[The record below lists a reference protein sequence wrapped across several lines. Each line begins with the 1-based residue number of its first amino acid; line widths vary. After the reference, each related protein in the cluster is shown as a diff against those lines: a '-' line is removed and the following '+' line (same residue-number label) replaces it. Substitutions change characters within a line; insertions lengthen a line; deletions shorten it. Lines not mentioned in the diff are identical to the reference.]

1 MMTSKAARLVLPMIP
16 FAAILA
22 LWFIAPSIFPIPA
35 YKLPT
40 PQLVWEQFAATLSD
54 GSLLKHVLAS
64 LERLALGFVIGNAL
78 AIPLGIA
85 IGLKKHVSD
94 LCMPLL
100 TFLQSIAGI
109 AWIPLAVL
117 WFGIGNGAIVFVIAN
132 IIFFANLHNAV
143 IGVEAVPE
151 SYRRAVRS
159 LGATSTQTL
168 FNVIV
173 PGAMVQL
180 LVGLRSSVAFGWRA
194 LIGAELIA
202 GTTGLGYMTL
212 DAVQWYQTET
222 VILGMIIV
230 GILWLILDHAVFKTI
245 ENRTVIRWG
254 LVRSD

>member
-1 MMTSKAARLVLPMIP
+1 MNSTASKYLLPALP
-16 FAAILA
+16 FLAILI
-22 LWFIAPSIFPIPA
+22 LWYTAPTIFPIPA

-40 PQLVWEQFAATLSD
+40 PQLVWERAMLSAFD

-64 LERLALGFVIGNAL
+64 LERLLLGFLIGNML

-85 IGLKKHVSD
+85 IGLNRHVAD
-94 LCMPLL
+94 LFHPLL

-143 IGVEAVPE
+143 IGVESVPE
-151 SYRRAVRS
+151 TYRRAVRS
-159 LGATSTQTL
+159 LGATWFQTL
-168 FNVIV
+168 VNVII

-222 VILGMIIV
+222 VILGMIVV
-230 GILWLILDHAVFKTI
+230 GILWLILDHTLFRTLEKH
-245 ENRTVIRWG
+245 TVIRWG
-254 LVRSD
+254 LVRST

>member
-1 MMTSKAARLVLPMIP
+1 MRRLAERYGLPALP
-16 FAAILA
+16 FLAILA
-22 LWFIAPSIFPIPA
+22 IWFAAPSLLPIPA
-35 YKLPT
+35 YKLPS
-40 PQLVWEQFAATLSD
+40 PQLVFEKGMETLAD
-54 GSLLKHVLAS
+54 GSLWAHVWAS
-64 LERLALGFVIGNAL
+64 LQRLFFGFMIGNLL

-85 IGLKKHVSD
+85 IGLNRHVAEV
-94 LCMPLL
+94 LHPLL

-132 IIFFANLHNAV
+132 IIFFANLHNTV

-159 LGATSTQTL
+159 LGATFTQTL
-168 FNVIV
+168 MHVII

-180 LVGLRSSVAFGWRA
+180 LVGLRASVAFGWRA

-202 GTTGLGYMTL
+202 GTTGIGYMTL

-222 VILGMIIV
+222 VLLGMIVV
-230 GILWLILDHAVFKTI
+230 GILWLIMDQLIF
-245 ENRTVIRWG
+245 RTLERHTVVRWG
-254 LVRSD
+254 LVRSV

>member
-1 MMTSKAARLVLPMIP
+1 MRRLAERYGLPALP
-16 FAAILA
+16 FLAILA
-22 LWFIAPSIFPIPA
+22 IWFAAPAILPIPA

-40 PQLVWEQFAATLSD
+40 PQLVFATGIDALRD
-54 GSLLKHVLAS
+54 GSLWSHVWAS
-64 LERLALGFVIGNAL
+64 LQRLFFGFLIGNLL

-85 IGLKKHVSD
+85 IGLNRHVAA
-94 LCMPLL
+94 LLHPLL

-159 LGATSTQTL
+159 LGATFAQTL
-168 FNVIV
+168 VHVII

-180 LVGLRSSVAFGWRA
+180 LVGLRASVAFGWRA

-202 GTTGLGYMTL
+202 GTTGIGYMTL

-222 VILGMIIV
+222 VVLGMIVV
-230 GILWLILDHAVFKTI
+230 GLLWLIMDQLVFRTL
-245 ENRTVIRWG
+245 ENRTVVRWG
-254 LVRSD
+254 LVRTE

>member
-1 MMTSKAARLVLPMIP
+1 MNSKVSKYLLPILP
-16 FAAILA
+16 FLAILGF
-22 LWFIAPSIFPIPA
+22 WFIAPEIFPIPA

-40 PQLVWEQFAATLSD
+40 PQLVWERAVSTALD
-54 GSLLKHVLAS
+54 GSLIKHILAS
-64 LERLALGFVIGNAL
+64 LERLLLGFLLGNFL

-85 IGLKKHVSD
+85 IGLNRHIAD
-94 LCMPLL
+94 LFHPLL

-117 WFGIGNGAIVFVIAN
+117 WFGIGNGSIVFVIAN

-143 IGVEAVPE
+143 IGVETVPE
-151 SYRRAVRS
+151 SYRRAVLS
-159 LGATSTQTL
+159 LGGTWLQTL
-168 FNVIV
+168 TNVII

-212 DAVQWYQTET
+212 EAVQWYQTET

-230 GILWLILDHAVFKTI
+230 GILWLIVDHIVFRNLEKH
-245 ENRTVIRWG
+245 TVVRWG
-254 LVRSD
+254 LVRWD